1 MTYDVIV
8 IGGGS
13 AGCVLAHRLSVN
25 ARQSVLLLEA
35 GPDFATIEELPAE
48 ITDAAYAPYTYD
60 WGYRAVADDF
70 GNEVPVPRGRIIG
83 GSSSVNV
90 CVAMRA
96 RQSDH
101 DAWAD
106 LAGPAWSYAEML
118 PFYKRMEHYP
128 YGKEKF
134 HGLDGPYRMTLAT
147 QEELG
152 PHVTAAGK
160 ASAQLGYPIVD
171 DFNAPCPPGFAVT
184 PLSAVDG
191 VRLSTAISYLNPVRG
206 RPNLEVRAYALVD
219 RVLFRGT
226 RAYGVR
232 LATGE
237 EILARHIVL
246 SAGAY
251 NSPVIA
257 MRSGIGGR
265 EELAAH
271 GIDVVADLPGVG
283 CNLTD
288 HPAYWNIHVAKPPE
302 AEARSMFSSVLSAPV
317 GAGEPDYDVQILPSA
332 AVPANSLPAT
342 LIPPTENHPT
352 GWDMVFFVS
361 CVQPRSR
368 GTVRLSSTDP
378 EDAPIIDLGL
388 YTAAADA
395 ERVAA
400 GVRIAR
406 RIARTQPLADLL
418 IDERVPGQAVGDEQ
432 LVDVIRQAPAHYNHG
447 SSTMRMGRYKDP
459 GAVVDAKGAVYGV
472 EGLTVADAS
481 VFPAMPRVATNVPV
495 IVVAE
500 RIAAVLEEQF
510 AAQI

>member
-13 AGCVLAHRLSVN
+13 AGCVLANRLSAD
-25 ARQSVLLLEA
+25 ARKSVLLLEA
-35 GPDFATIEELPAE
+35 GPDFPTTEELPAE
-48 ITDAAYAPYTYD
+48 ITDAAYAPYAYD
-60 WGYRAVADDF
+60 WGYRSVADEF
-70 GNEVPVPRGRIIG
+70 GNEVAIPRGRIIG

-101 DAWAD
+101 DAWAE

-128 YGKEKF
+128 YGEEKF
-134 HGLDGPYRMTLAT
+134 HGLDGPYRITLPTA
-147 QEELG
+147 EDLG
-152 PHVTAAGK
+152 PHAA
-160 ASAQLGYPIVD
+160 AARQSCVQLGYPTVD
-171 DFNAPCPPGFAVT
+171 DFNAPCAPGFAAT
-184 PLSAVDG
+184 PLSAADG
-191 VRLSTAISYLNPVRG
+191 VRLSTAIGYLNPVRG
-206 RPNLEVRAYALVD
+206 RPNLQVRGHALVD
-219 RVLFRGT
+219 RVLLRGA

-237 EILARHIVL
+237 EIFAKHIVL

-257 MRSGIGGR
+257 MRSGIGDR
-265 EELAAH
+265 VELAAK

-283 CNLTD
+283 RNLTD
-288 HPAYWNIHVAKPPE
+288 HPAYWSIHVAKPPE
-302 AEARSMFSSVLSAPV
+302 AEARSWFGSVLSVTV
-317 GAGEPDYDVQILPSA
+317 GPDEPDYDVQILPSA
-332 AVPANSLPAT
+332 AVATEGLPAAF
-342 LIPPTENHPT
+342 IPPTKNHPT

-368 GTVRLSSTDP
+368 GTVRLSSKDP

-395 ERVAA
+395 ERVAD

-406 RIARTQPLADLL
+406 RIARTRPLSDLL
-418 IDERVPGQAVGDEQ
+418 IGERVPGPDVGDEE
-432 LVDVIRQAPAHYNHG
+432 LADAIRRAPAHYNHG

-459 GAVVDAKGAVYGV
+459 AAVVDTNGAVYGV
-472 EGLTVADAS
+472 DGLTVADAS
-481 VFPAMPRVATNVPV
+481 AFPAMPRVATNVPV
-495 IVVAE
+495 IVLAE
-500 RIAAVLEEQF
+500 RIASVLKEQI
-510 AAQI
+510 AT